1 MWELWVHADHDHLHI
16 LLTSK
21 WDEIQP
27 RTNIFPGNNNP
38 FSIKPAVTD
47 GQDFWK
53 KNINFSGLKSPY
65 HRLVN
70 RKKLILSLEKYF
82 KTLKDM
88 IIGTVGT

>member
-1 MWELWVHADHDHLHI
+1 MGACGPWSFAYSINFQMRRNSATNQHFSWEY
-16 LLTSK
+16 
-21 WDEIQP
+21 
-27 RTNIFPGNNNP
+27 NP

-53 KNINFSGLKSPY
+53 KNVSFSGLKSPY

-70 RKKLILSLEKYF
+70 RKKFILSLEKYF